1 MGYYYYTSNYM
12 LDMPHSVFRL
22 RQNLITTISHSDE
35 IYSRKIGLEELS
47 IFFALDCFASD
58 YNCHCFEL
66 QKITLVRSQKV
77 EKIGRYPIFLQKI
90 PR

>member
-12 LDMPHSVFRL
+12 LDMPHSDFRL

-47 IFFALDCFASD
+47 NFFALDCFASD

-66 QKITLVRSQKV
+66 QKIKFSNYKNNSENYTLLLNHDIAYK
-77 EKIGRYPIFLQKI
+77 
-90 PR
+90 